1 MKKGRILLA
10 EDDTNL
16 GFVIKDNLET
26 ANFEVELYP
35 DGEMALTAFQHKEF
49 DMCILDVMM
58 PKKDGFSVA
67 QAIQKLKPEVPFV
80 FLTAKSMKE
89 DQLKGL
95 KMGADDYIT
104 KPFSIEILLQKV
116 ENILKRSQKNGGKQ
130 PAHRESFD
138 LGNYEF
144 DFKNQLLKLGKQ
156 QQELTQREAD
166 LLRLFVLNKNNV
178 VERDKI
184 LNLLWGN
191 DSYFT
196 GRSLDVFISRLRKYL
211 KDDSNIEISNIHS
224 VGFKLVVK
232 E

>member
-67 QAIQKLKPEVPFV
+67 QAIQQLKPETPFV

-95 KMGADDYIT
+95 KMGAEDYIT

-116 ENILKRSQKNGGKQ
+116 ENILKRTQKGSSGLATHQEIFEVGK
-130 PAHRESFD
+130 
-138 LGNYEF
+138 YTF
-144 DFKNQLLKLGKQ
+144 DFKNQMLKLGKQ

-166 LLRLFVLNKNNV
+166 LLRLFIINKNNV

-211 KDDSNIEISNIHS
+211 KDDSNLEISNIHS

>member
-16 GFVIKDNLET
+16 GFVIKDNLEN

-116 ENILKRSQKNGGKQ
+116 ENILKRTQKNNGNS
-130 PAHRESFD
+130 PANQEIFD
-138 LGNYEF
+138 LGKYEF

-166 LLRLFVLNKNNV
+166 LLKLFVLNKNNV

-224 VGFKLVVK
+224 VGFKLVIK